1 MDEIHELIIRMSST
15 WFDMREV
22 TPDSIHEYIDR
33 MKRAYPESTLNEDYL
48 FSRLESLHT
57 VSISGD
63 PSTLED
69 TSDHEEWFN
78 PDTNAALN
86 RDLTWHYWEHYREYL
101 LRGKSWNRRVVDGLD
116 RLSSLILSK
125 MEDPHREGTWDR
137 RGVVV
142 GSVQSGKTANYTA
155 LITKA
160 ADAGYKLIVILAG
173 VHNSLRSQTQYRLN
187 EEFLG
192 YDLQTIQQI
201 TGHATRI
208 GVGSMFRDDHRQ
220 VITLTHSGE
229 DGDFRRDIRTRAGI
243 MPSVDGPPMILIIK
257 KNVSIM
263 RNLIEWIS
271 DIIGIPDHEGNRIVP
286 DVPFLLVDD
295 ECDYA
300 SVNTRNPDRDENG
313 QIIREWE
320 PARTNQRIRQLLNIF
335 RKSVYV
341 GYSATPFANIFI
353 HHDDP
358 HPDIGEDLFPRSFI
372 ISLPQPTN
380 YIGPDRLFGIDDNID
395 TDIEDVNPLPLIRIV
410 DDHEDDIPSRHRTD
424 LNVADLPDSMKN
436 AIKSFLLVCAAR
448 TLRREGTPHNS
459 MLIHVTRY
467 TMVQRQIHE
476 LVTAEL
482 NVLTARIMS
491 GSDPLEDFRD
501 LWESDFLSTSAS
513 MEGLGFADARRHPW
527 EDIKRNLYET
537 TRRIRVRLLNGL
549 STDTLEYRDAEIH
562 ARNQAHQG
570 ITVAWEDR
578 GASVIAIGGDKLSR
592 GLTLDGLSIS
602 YYLRVSTMYDTLMQM
617 GRWFGYRDGYND
629 LCRIYTLR
637 ELSDYYRFIAG
648 AMLELK
654 NELNY
659 MALQNTDP
667 LNFGL
672 RIRNHPG
679 RLAVTS
685 AQKSRD
691 AERIRISFEGRS
703 QETIV
708 FDPQQSGN
716 NINALETIITRLNP
730 VDCEPVGSARPRYHW
745 KGVPSGAVT
754 MFLRDYRTH
763 DDAMII
769 VNPERHADYIERQ
782 NTIDELTEW
791 DVVIIS
797 HARPEQTFIS
807 ASGIEIGCVTRNAL
821 DITDNKISIRRLLSP
836 ADQLL
841 DLSDSELREAR
852 RRDGLDIEGNRIP
865 RPETIRRVRPARR
878 GLMLIYLCH
887 GRKDDRSYGRPG
899 EEVIGYGLSFPASS
913 NAIPTDFIVN
923 PVYVDQLF
931 E

>member
-1 MDEIHELIIRMSST
+1 MNDVYELIIRMSST
-15 WFDMREV
+15 WFDRREV
-22 TPDSIHEYIDR
+22 SPDSIREYIDS
-33 MKRAYPESTLNEDYL
+33 MKRAFPESILNEDYL

-63 PSTLED
+63 PSMLED

-86 RDLTWHYWEHYREYL
+86 RDLKWHYWEHYREYL
-101 LRGKSWNRRVVDGLD
+101 LRSKSWNRRVVDGLD
-116 RLSSLILSK
+116 RLSSLIFSK
-125 MEDPHREGTWDR
+125 LEDPLRDGFWDR

-192 YDLQTIQQI
+192 YDLQTVQQL
-201 TGHATRI
+201 TGNATRI
-208 GVGSMFRDDHRQ
+208 GVGRMFREEHRQ

-229 DGDFRRDIRTRAGI
+229 DGDFKRDIRMRAGI
-243 MPSVDGPPMILIIK
+243 MPSADGPPMILIIK
-257 KNVSIM
+257 KNVSILH
-263 RNLIEWIS
+263 NLIKWIS
-271 DIIGIPDHEGNRIVP
+271 DIIGMPDHDGNRIVP
-286 DVPFLLVDD
+286 NVPFLLIDD

-320 PARTNQRIRQLLNIF
+320 PARTNQRIRQLLNLF
-335 RKSVYV
+335 SKSVYV

-358 HPDIGEDLFPRSFI
+358 HPGIGEDLFPRSFI

-380 YIGPDRLFGIDDNID
+380 YIGPERLFGIDDNID
-395 TDIEDVNPLPLIRIV
+395 TDIESVHPLPLIRIV
-410 DDHEDDIPSRHRTD
+410 DDHEDNIPSRHRTD
-424 LNVADLPDSMKN
+424 LIVQDLPDSLKN
-436 AIKSFLLVCAAR
+436 SVKSFLLVCAAR
-448 TLRREGTPHNS
+448 RLRREGTPHNS

-467 TMVQRQIHE
+467 TLVQRQIYE
-476 LVTAEL
+476 LVMSEL
-482 NVLTARIMS
+482 NELVARIMS
-491 GSDPLEDFRD
+491 GSDSLDDFRE
-501 LWESDFLSTSAS
+501 LWESDFLITSVS
-513 MEGLGFADARRHPW
+513 MEGMGFADARRHPW
-527 EDIKRNLYET
+527 DDIRQNIYESS
-537 TRRIRVRLLNGL
+537 RRIRVRLLNGL

-562 ARNQAHQG
+562 AHNQARQG
-570 ITVAWEDR
+570 ISVAWEDR

-602 YYLRVSTMYDTLMQM
+602 YFLRVSTMYDTLMQM
-617 GRWFGYRDGYND
+617 GRWFGYRDGFND
-629 LCRIYTLR
+629 FCRIYTLQ

-679 RLAVTS
+679 RLVVTS
-685 AQKSRD
+685 SQKSRD
-691 AERIRISFEGRS
+691 AERIKISFEGRS

-708 FDPQQSGN
+708 FDPHMSEH
-716 NINALETIITRLNP
+716 NINALEIIISKLNP
-730 VDCEPVGSARPRYHW
+730 DNCKPSDPSRPRFQW
-745 KGVPSGAVT
+745 KDVPSDAVIS
-754 MFLRDYRTH
+754 FLKDYKTH

-782 NTIDELTEW
+782 NTIDELTVW

-797 HARPEQTFIS
+797 HARPEQTFTS
-807 ASGIEIGCVTRNAL
+807 ATGIEIGCVTRNAL
-821 DITDNKISIRRLLSP
+821 DVTDNKISIRRLLSP

-841 DLSDSELREAR
+841 DLTDVELQDAR
-852 RRDGLDIEGNRIP
+852 RIDGLDIEGKQIP
-865 RPETIRRVRPARR
+865 RPETIRRVRPAWR
-878 GLMLIYLCH
+878 GLMLIYICH
-887 GRKDDRSYGRPG
+887 GRKDDRRYGIRG
-899 EEVIGYGLSFPASS
+899 EEIIGYGLSFPSS
-913 NAIPTDFIVN
+913 SSAIPTEFIVN

>member
-1 MDEIHELIIRMSST
+1 MDDTHELIIRMSST
-15 WFDMREV
+15 WFEMREV
-22 TPDSIHEYIDR
+22 TPDSIREYISS
-33 MKRAYPESTLNEDYL
+33 MKRAFPQSILNEEYL

-57 VSISGD
+57 VTISGD
-63 PSTLED
+63 PTTLED

-86 RDLTWHYWEHYREYL
+86 RDLKWHYWEHYKEYL

-116 RLSSLILSK
+116 RLSSLIISK
-125 MEDPHREGTWDR
+125 MEDPQREGPWDR

-142 GSVQSGKTANYTA
+142 GNVQSGKTANYTA

-160 ADAGYKLIVILAG
+160 ADTGYKLIVVLAG

-192 YDLQTIQQI
+192 YDLQSMQQL
-201 TGHATRI
+201 TGHAKKI
-208 GVGSMFRDDHRQ
+208 GVGRMFRDDHKQ

-229 DGDFRRDIRTRAGI
+229 DGDFRQDIRTRAGI

-263 RNLIEWIS
+263 HNLIEWIS
-271 DIIGIPDHEGNRIVP
+271 DIIGVRDNEGKRIVP
-286 DVPFLLVDD
+286 DVPFLLIDD

-358 HPDIGEDLFPRSFI
+358 HPEIGEDLFPRSFI
-372 ISLPQPTN
+372 ISLPQPSN
-380 YIGPDRLFGIDDNID
+380 YISPERLFGIDDNIN
-395 TDIEDVNPLPLIRIV
+395 TDIEDVRPLPLIRIV
-410 DDHEDDIPSRHRTD
+410 DDHEDHIPSRHRTA
-424 LNVADLPDSMKN
+424 LIVPGLPDSLKN

-448 TLRREGTPHNS
+448 RLRREGTPHNS

-467 TMVQRQIHE
+467 TLVQRQIHE

-482 NVLTARIMS
+482 NELTARIMS
-491 GSDPLEDFRD
+491 GSDPLDDFRD
-501 LWESDFLSTSAS
+501 LWLSDFQPTSAS
-513 MEGLGFADARRHPW
+513 MEMLRFTDARRHPW
-527 EDIKRNLYET
+527 EDLRQNMYET

-562 ARNQAHQG
+562 AYNQLQQG
-570 ITVAWEDR
+570 ISVAWEDR
-578 GASVIAIGGDKLSR
+578 GAAVIAIGGDKLSR

-629 LCRIYTLR
+629 LCRIYTLQD
-637 ELSDYYRFIAG
+637 LSDYYRFIAG

-679 RLAVTS
+679 RLVVTS

-691 AERIRISFEGRS
+691 AERIRITFEGRS

-708 FDPQQSGN
+708 FDPQHSEN
-716 NINALETIITRLNP
+716 NINAFENLIYRLNIAN
-730 VDCEPVGSARPRYHW
+730 CEWVNPDRPRFHW
-745 KGVPSGAVT
+745 KNVPSDAVT
-754 MFLRDYRTH
+754 KFLRDYRTH

-769 VNPERHADYIERQ
+769 VNPDRHADYIERQ

-791 DVVIIS
+791 DVVVIS
-797 HARPEQTFIS
+797 HARPQKTFTS
-807 ASGIEIGCVTRNAL
+807 ASGLEIGCVTRNAL
-821 DITDNKISIRRLLSP
+821 DISDSKISIRRLLSP

-841 DLSDSELREAR
+841 DLSDDELKEAR
-852 RRDGLDIEGNRIP
+852 RRDGLDIESNRIP
-865 RPETIRRVRPARR
+865 RPESIRAVRPSRR

-887 GRKDDRSYGRPG
+887 GTKDDRTYGMHG
-899 EEVIGYGLSFPASS
+899 DAVTGYGLSFPTSS
-913 NAIPTDFIVN
+913 NAIPTEFIAN
-923 PVYVDQLF
+923 PIYIGQIF